1 MSDMDYVALK
11 EEVQR
16 FAAGLAEG
24 AAKIDLERRFP
35 AEHFKALS
43 GAGLMGILIPPD
55 LDGKGWDLRALA
67 IACEAVG
74 NASASTGL
82 CFLMHAC
89 GTAVIGA
96 KATPEQGQRWLR
108 PAAAGEALATLAFSE
123 RATGAHFY
131 APEITAERRNGSFVL
146 NGKKSFVTSG
156 GHAFLYPV
164 LVNASGEPGLDI
176 LMVTPDMDGV
186 SFEGEWDGIGMA
198 GNSSI
203 GMVLDEVT
211 LSPDHLIGKEGDGQE
226 LVFNVVAP
234 TFLVGLAAVNVGI
247 AQAALDAAVAHAR
260 SRRHL
265 SGQALAEVPVIQGYL
280 ADMSLRTESARHLVQ
295 AAAAACDAA
304 QPSALPLV
312 MLAKIGAT
320 EASIEVTNLAMQV
333 CGGQGYTRRLPVER
347 YWRDARA
354 GAVMAPTNEV
364 LKEWVGKL
372 LTGLPLF

>member
-1 MSDMDYVALK
+1 MSGIDHQVFK
-11 EEVQR
+11 EEVQQ
-16 FAAGLAEG
+16 FAAGLAES
-24 AAKIDLERRFP
+24 AAEIDRERRFP
-35 AEHFKALS
+35 SEHFEALS
-43 GAGLMGILIPPD
+43 SAGLMGILIPPD
-55 LDGKGWDLRALA
+55 LGGKGWDLRALA
-67 IACEAVG
+67 VACEAVG
-74 NASASTGL
+74 SASASTGL

-96 KATPEQGQRWLR
+96 KATPEQAGRWLR
-108 PAAAGEALATLAFSE
+108 PAAAGEAIATLAFSE

-146 NGKKSFVTSG
+146 NGRKSFVTSG
-156 GHAFLYPV
+156 GHASLYPV
-164 LVNASGEPGLDI
+164 LVNASGEPGLDVLI
-176 LMVTPDMDGV
+176 VTPDMGGV
-186 SFEGEWDGIGMA
+186 SFEGQWDGIGMT

-203 GMVLDEVT
+203 EMVLSEVT
-211 LSPDHLIGKEGDGQE
+211 LSSDHLIGKEGDGQE

-234 TFLVGLAAVNVGI
+234 TFLVGVAAINVGI
-247 AQAALDAAVAHAR
+247 AQAALDAAVAHAKA
-260 SRRHL
+260 RRHS
-265 SGQALAEVPVIQGYL
+265 SGQTLAEVPVIQGYL

-304 QPSALPLV
+304 QPTALPLV

-372 LTGLPLF
+372 LAGLPLF

>member
-67 IACEAVG
+67 IVCEAVG

-312 MLAKIGAT
+312 MLAKVGAT

>member
-24 AAKIDLERRFP
+24 AAEIDLERRFP

-43 GAGLMGILIPPD
+43 GAGLMGILIPLD

-67 IACEAVG
+67 IVCEAVG

-176 LMVTPDMDGV
+176 LMVTPDMNGV

-304 QPSALPLV
+304 QPTALPLV

>member
-1 MSDMDYVALK
+1 MSDIDHGALK
-11 EEVQR
+11 EEVQQ
-16 FAAGLAEG
+16 FAAGLAES
-24 AAKIDLERRFP
+24 AAAVDLERRFP
-35 AEHFKALS
+35 TEHFKALS
-43 GAGLMGILIPPD
+43 ETGLMGILIPSD
-55 LDGKGWDLRALA
+55 LGGRGWDLRALA
-67 IACEAVG
+67 IVCEAVG
-74 NASASTGL
+74 SASASTGL

-96 KATPEQGQRWLR
+96 KATPEQAQRWLR
-108 PAAAGEALATLAFSE
+108 PAAAGEAIATLAFSE
-123 RATGAHFY
+123 RTTGAHFY
-131 APEITAERRNGSFVL
+131 APEIKAERRNGSFVL
-146 NGKKSFVTSG
+146 NGRKSFVTSG

-164 LVNASGEPGLDI
+164 LVNASGEPGLDV
-176 LMVTPDMDGV
+176 LMVTPDVDGV
-186 SFEGEWDGIGMA
+186 SFEGQWDGIGMT

-203 GMVLDEVT
+203 EMVLDEVA

-234 TFLVGLAAVNVGI
+234 TFLVGVAAINVGI
-247 AQAALDAAVAHAR
+247 AQAALDAAVAHAQ

-280 ADMSLRTESARHLVQ
+280 ADMALRTESARHLVQ

-304 QPSALPLV
+304 QPTAMALV
-312 MLAKIGAT
+312 MLAKVGAT

-372 LTGLPLF
+372 LAGLPLF